1 MLTLQAEQLDALEQ
15 LDRAAFGVAL
25 RRGLGDAWPLVA
37 ARLGPGFDGLVASAL
52 AGAQQRGLPAPWQAA
67 GYANLC
73 CVWGAGFDAKPGF
86 EWARDI
92 LAARERKPELRLHQ
106 LVQHT
111 RELLSRGA
119 AVAPTAARLGSATS
133 AGQVVSTSAG
143 RTPSTNPA
151 GVTAA
156 QFDAVLARLPA
167 LADAASACGVFVQPP
182 SASSSVVACD
192 LAGVEIEIGQPAG
205 LHEYQLLNA
214 AWRRQPVPPV
224 PHALRLDAAPTQP
237 QTLAALGANERAS
250 ASRLRLR
257 LQGLAQCDRARHPSV
272 TVDSPQ
278 GRLQWRGRDA
288 IALAL
293 PLPGHMLPPPD
304 TAIAP
309 ELEPALHHVAIETCG
324 VRDHGAPIGPLAVEL
339 RVHSAVQ
346 TFCEWRIGALPAL
359 KRPQQGAPAE
369 PAAIACRLER
379 DGHAL
384 DASPWIASWRAL
396 HAKLEAGLEQLFG
409 TWVRVGAIE
418 APRMDAQLAPLQGT
432 ASMTWGCRQADIS
445 TVFTRLQGRVDML
458 ACAADVTLAGEI
470 AQDGARARVTLRARG
485 RCELRCDLARNDAAT
500 PLAAAA
506 APPLATWRFPFE
518 VDVEPVAG
526 SLPATLGQAAGRPSL
541 GGALTG
547 TAGLRVHA
555 AGGLEWFFTLSCEPA
570 QLAITRA
577 DALFGIA
584 GSSRALLPA
593 MVLVD
598 WSSN

>member
-1 MLTLQAEQLDALEQ
+1 MLTLQAEQLEALEQ
-15 LDRAAFGVAL
+15 LDREAFSAAL

-37 ARLGPGFDGLVASAL
+37 ARLGPGFDGLVAAAL
-52 AGAQQRGLPAPWQAA
+52 AGARQHGLEAPWQAA

-111 RELLSRGA
+111 RELLARA
-119 AVAPTAARLGSATS
+119 APAAPTPARLGSTTS
-133 AGQVVSTSAG
+133 AGQALSTSAG
-143 RTPSTNPA
+143 RAPSTSPA

-156 QFDAVLARLPA
+156 QFDAVLGRLPA

-182 SASSSVVACD
+182 SASASVVACD

-205 LHEYQLLNA
+205 LHEYQWLNG
-214 AWRRQPVPPV
+214 AWRRQPVPPA
-224 PHALRLDAAPTQP
+224 PAGLRLDGPQAQP
-237 QTLAALGANERAS
+237 QLLAALGANERAS

-257 LQGLAQCDRARHPSV
+257 LQALAQCDRTRHPSV
-272 TVDSPQ
+272 TIDGPQ

-288 IALAL
+288 MALAL
-293 PLPGHMLPPPD
+293 PLPGPMLPPPD

-309 ELEPALHHVAIETCG
+309 EIEPALHHIAIETCG
-324 VRDHGAPIGPLAVEL
+324 VRDHGAPIGPLALEL
-339 RVHSAVQ
+339 RVHPAAQ
-346 TFCEWRIGALPAL
+346 TFCEWRIGASPAM
-359 KRPQQGAPAE
+359 KRPNQGPPPE
-369 PAAIACRLER
+369 PAAIAIRCER
-379 DGHAL
+379 DGAAL
-384 DASPWIASWRAL
+384 DASPWLASWRAL

-409 TWVRVGAIE
+409 TWARVGAIE
-418 APRMDAQLAPLQGT
+418 APRMDAQLAALEGT
-432 ASMTWGCRQADIS
+432 ASITWGCRQADVS
-445 TVFTRLQGRVDML
+445 SVFTRLQGRVDML

-485 RCELRCDLARNDAAT
+485 RCELRCDITRDDGAA

-506 APPLATWRFPFE
+506 ATTLASWRFPFE
-518 VDVEPVAG
+518 FDVEPVAG
-526 SLPATLGQAAGRPSL
+526 AVPATLGQATDRPSL
-541 GGALTG
+541 GGAIAG
-547 TAGLRVHA
+547 TAGLRA
-555 AGGLEWFFTLSCEPA
+555 RGAGGLEWFFMMSCEPA
-570 QLAITRA
+570 LLAITRA
-577 DALFGIA
+577 DALFGTA

-598 WSSN
+598 WSSG